1 MVEVSVHKL
10 PLRVEPI
17 RDGVRARLSRRV
29 AVGVTVILLI
39 VVVLVSVLYA
49 LARQSRPAALRSTPP
64 TATATAT
71 ATELPSSTPDAQR
84 LAWIDALHAQAQ
96 QAYVDDLIA
105 HMPLDEEIGQVLVSE
120 FNGRTFSPDILAKIQ
135 RYHVSGLI
143 FYLYNVVSADQLR
156 TLTRQMQQAAKIPLL
171 IAIDQEGGTVDRL
184 RTADRPHPSAE
195 SLGADND
202 PAYTRRIGQ
211 EVGQF
216 MASVGLNQNY
226 APVADVQ
233 NVPDSQTY
241 MSTRMFG
248 WTPNTVTPMTAAY
261 LDGLQEGHHVVGTVK
276 HFPGLGSIAADPH
289 QTSIVLNRSL
299 GDLDRIDW
307 APYRALIASGRI
319 DIIMTTHITVTA
331 VDPNNPTTVSY
342 PVTTGILRNKL
353 GFGGVIM
360 TDDIGMVSLDQYS
373 IGERVVRA
381 FLAGNDLI
389 ESLYSEAR
397 LDLAFSAMHD
407 ALASGRISKQRL
419 DESVR
424 RIVLLKVRYGILPIP
439 QA

>member
-1 MVEVSVHKL
+1 
-10 PLRVEPI
+10 
-17 RDGVRARLSRRV
+17 
-29 AVGVTVILLI
+29 
-39 VVVLVSVLYA
+39 
-49 LARQSRPAALRSTPP
+49 
-64 TATATAT
+64 
-71 ATELPSSTPDAQR
+71 
-84 LAWIDALHAQAQ
+84 
-96 QAYVDDLIA
+96 
-105 HMPLDEEIGQVLVSE
+105 
-120 FNGRTFSPDILAKIQ
+120 
-135 RYHVSGLI
+135 
-143 FYLYNVVSADQLR
+143 
-156 TLTRQMQQAAKIPLL
+156 MQQAAKIPLL

-184 RTADRPHPSAE
+184 RAADRPHPSAE
-195 SLGADND
+195 SLGAAND
-202 PAYTRRIGQ
+202 PTYTRQIGQ

-248 WTPNTVTPMTAAY
+248 WTPDTVSTMTAAY
-261 LDGLQEGHHVVGTVK
+261 LDGLQEGHHVVGTLK
-276 HFPGLGSIAADPH
+276 HFPGLGNIAADPH

-299 GDLDRIDW
+299 DDLDRIDW
-307 APYRALIASGRI
+307 APYRALIASGRV

-331 VDPNNPTTVSY
+331 VDPNDPTTVSY
-342 PVTTGILRNKL
+342 PVTTGILRDRL
-353 GFGGVIM
+353 GFEGVIM

-397 LDLAFSAMHD
+397 LDLGFSAMLD

-424 RIVLLKVRYGILPIP
+424 RVLMLKVRYGIVPMP
-439 QA
+439 HV